1 MPASLSQVFYEAA
14 FSDDPNALA
23 AQLGATFG
31 GRSTLI
37 HAMDDKRG
45 VTPISSSYFPD
56 EIVAGFGEFAHL
68 DPWTGAAAD
77 VPVGQVVRMSDLVTK
92 STFQKSAFFNDFV
105 SAVGD
110 DTSYCM
116 AALFPIDG
124 AMGVLAFH
132 RGANQ
137 DDFGVED
144 EQRLAASLPEIRNLL
159 QVRARLTLAEHRA
172 RDLELTIARAPQAIL
187 HVKQDGRLAYAN
199 EAAEEILRRGELLQ
213 LLAGCRIKGKGP
225 DAARFDKGL
234 VGALQRGEGS
244 VFTAARAEGPGY
256 QVAVAPLYAASAHS
270 TVALI
275 SIVDPA
281 RTEAPPITEFMGLF
295 NLTRAEA
302 EIAANLAAGQSV
314 EEISEARQI
323 QIGTA
328 RTHLKHI
335 LQKTGTRR
343 QGQLVAL
350 LKGAPRLTA

>member
-1 MPASLSQVFYEAA
+1 MSALSQLFYEAA

-23 AQLGATFG
+23 DQLGEAFG
-31 GRSTLI
+31 GRSTLV
-37 HAMDDKRG
+37 HAMDNKGG
-45 VTPISSSYFPD
+45 VTPISSSYFSD

-68 DPWTGAAAD
+68 DPWTAVAAD
-77 VPVGQVVRMSDLVTK
+77 VPLGRVVRMSDRVAK
-92 STFQKSAFFNDFV
+92 STFQRSAFFNDFV
-105 SAVGD
+105 RAVGD

-116 AALFPIDG
+116 AALFPMEN

-137 DDFGVED
+137 DDFSIED

-159 QVRARLTLAEHRA
+159 QVRARLAVAERRA
-172 RDLELTIARAPQAIL
+172 RDLELTLARLPKAIL
-187 HVKQDGRLAYAN
+187 HVEQKGRLAYAN
-199 EAAEEILRRGELLQ
+199 GAADALIRRGDVLQ
-213 LLAGCRIKGKGP
+213 VLPGGRIKTKGVN
-225 DAARFDKGL
+225 AARFEKAL
-234 VGALQRGEGS
+234 IGALQHGEGS
-244 VFTAARAEGPGY
+244 AFSLSSAEGLSY
-256 QVAVAPLYAASAHS
+256 QVTIAPLYAASAQS

-281 RTEAPPITEFMGLF
+281 ATETPPIAEFMGLF

-302 EIAANLAAGQSV
+302 EIAANLAAGQGL

-328 RTHLKHI
+328 RTHVKHI

-350 LKGAPRLTA
+350 LKDAPRLIR